1 MTCETLDYSNTDDW
15 WTAGGYYIIRKT
27 STIGNYILNYDGIDI
42 GTFTLNSN
50 SEVSITDSG
59 VTHFIIGYVDE
70 IAKKS

>member
-1 MTCETLDYSNTDDW
+1 M
-15 WTAGGYYIIRKT
+15 IRKT

-59 VTHFIIGYVDE
+59 ITHFIIGYVDE